1 MKLFSKDEI
10 GKLEQRFRT
19 NLINSLSGLKPV
31 ALIGSANQD
40 GQANL
45 TIFNSLIHIG
55 ANPPLLGLIF
65 RPDTVERHTL
75 RNILQTGCYTIN
87 LATKNIASKAH
98 QTSARY
104 PANVSEFE
112 ATGLTALWD
121 DFSAPFVKEC
131 PIRMGMQL
139 REKIDIHLNGT
150 HLVIGEIHSISIED
164 KLLEQ
169 DGHLRPEKAD
179 IICCNGLDTYYT
191 AQWLDRFP
199 YAKP

>member
-1 MKLFSKDEI
+1 MKVFSKDEI

-121 DFSAPFVKEC
+121 DFSAPFVREC

-169 DGHLRPEKAD
+169 DGHLRPEKAA